1 MDLFSF
7 SLPSILLL
15 SKSLFKIDK
24 KACSCRKCASRRRF
38 HYGTIQRNDI
48 AIPSTHR
55 RVDDDKNC
63 RTSGD
68 RRCSLYGFRTA
79 CFSFRAVG
87 CSRTTFCFYFS
98 VTASSLLSSSS
109 CLHREIRFVVHFFF
123 SANQSISFTFFYFF
137 LFFAFL
143 PSSYRMYL
151 KVSLVEYYIGKGF

>member
-7 SLPSILLL
+7 FLPAILLL

-55 RVDDDKNC
+55 RVDNGKNC

-68 RRCSLYGFRTA
+68 RRCGLYGFRTA
-79 CFSFRAVG
+79 CFSFCAVG

-109 CLHREIRFVVHFFF
+109 CLHREIRSVAHFF
-123 SANQSISFTFFYFF
+123 SQQINQYLLHFFYFL